1 MITNK
6 KIDLYNYAIILV
18 SIFPILGLKKS
29 SISIII
35 FSVFSVVIFFS
46 ERNYKEIK
54 KKDLLNFF
62 ILSSYFIAYFISYFF
77 VDNKTIMLKL
87 LEQNLSFLVFPLFF
101 IFNNKSIYSSTLK
114 KSLKFFVISNVLLAI
129 LIWYRILE
137 VGLTKILRE
146 DNYYNPIVR
155 NIFSDISEMHLPYL
169 GMLYVF
175 SSLVLL
181 NNVIKHE
188 RRKIFIILNVLAI
201 IILLFSVFL
210 FASRMALFIFLFIA
224 TIMIL
229 KEINLKKKIIFFVL
243 SFILI
248 LPVYFIPTIKN
259 RLNDLKITKLILPQ
273 KNQTSADVNFRYGIY
288 NCTWYLLKENWM
300 FGVGP
305 QNVQKKLDECYSN
318 YTYKNYDDFNKVTYN
333 THNQYFDVF
342 LKYGILGLLL
352 FFIFLFWGIK
362 NKNPIYWFFLFLI
375 LFSMLT
381 ENIFNRQI
389 GIVFFNFFN
398 TLFFLS
404 YLKSKKTQ
412 NEN

>member
-1 MITNK
+1 MTDK
-6 KIDLYNYAIILV
+6 KIDLYNYSIIFI

-35 FSVFSVVIFFS
+35 FSVFSVVVFFS

-62 ILSSYFIAYFISYFF
+62 ILSSYFIAFFISYFF

-137 VGLTKILRE
+137 VGLTKILSE

-181 NNVIKHE
+181 NNVIKYE
-188 RRKIFIILNVLAI
+188 RRKIWISLNVLAI

-210 FASRMALFIFLFIA
+210 FASRMALFIFFFIA

-259 RLNDLKITKLILPQ
+259 RLNDLKTTKLILPQ
-273 KNQTSADVNFRYGIY
+273 KNQTSAEVNFRYGIY

-318 YTYKNYDDFNKVTYN
+318 YTYKNQI
-333 THNQYFDVF
+333 NQ
-342 LKYGILGLLL
+342 I
-352 FFIFLFWGIK
+352 
-362 NKNPIYWFFLFLI
+362 
-375 LFSMLT
+375 
-381 ENIFNRQI
+381 ENI
-389 GIVFFNFFN
+389 
-398 TLFFLS
+398 
-404 YLKSKKTQ
+404 
-412 NEN
+412 